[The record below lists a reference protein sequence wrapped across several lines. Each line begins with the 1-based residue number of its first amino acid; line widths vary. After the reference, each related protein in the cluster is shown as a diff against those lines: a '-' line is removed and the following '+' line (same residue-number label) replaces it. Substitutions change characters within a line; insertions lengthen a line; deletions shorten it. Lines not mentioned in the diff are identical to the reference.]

1 MRNSKSPT
9 VQSRLETLTDNKLA
23 HDQSTAN
30 TDSTVIYDTG
40 GIQQ

>member
-23 HDQSTAN
+23 HDESTAN
-30 TDSTVIYDTG
+30 TFSFL
-40 GIQQ
+40 IQQ